1 MSEFKGTPAPW
12 KLANGQKDMVVT
24 DRPLGEGQVVAATY
38 GDNMPENAMLI
49 AAAPDL
55 LEHLQ
60 KIVGYCEDPE
70 WRGNMTARQMA
81 KFMDGVRAECLPLIA
96 KALGQ

>member
-12 KLANGQKDMVVT
+12 KLENGQNDMVVT
-24 DRPLGEGQVVAATY
+24 DRPLGEGKIVAATY

-55 LEHLQ
+55 LEAL
-60 KIVGYCEDPE
+60 KSVMSMFPVIDDDNSG
-70 WRGNMTARQMA
+70 RLGFTAETRNKLTNA
-81 KFMDGVRAECLPLIA
+81 NLAIA